1 MPLPWA
7 LFVAAL
13 PLLALASD
21 AEICTAHSTS
31 TNYTSPILESLQCI
45 NDYKSHIRCSWI
57 ESGERPAEARLSL
70 YHWDDRQKESLCV
83 PYGQPVKQADGR
95 LVHCRYNTTVFA
107 LAIIDTFFFK
117 TPCPP
122 PFYKKLNLSEHVRVR
137 PPQNLSERAVEGG
150 GRVLTWQNPYP
161 PQSNCTEINY
171 QVNYRRLGQDWME
184 KTTSGLELKIEAES
198 LVPGCRY
205 QARVRARKEKGLW
218 SEWSPLVEWQTENA
232 PVSGPS
238 NLQCVFDGETEVSCS
253 WEVKRDLAQF
263 ITYNLSYVTDKNRQ
277 SQWCS
282 KVVSSPTSD
291 DPVLRFSCS
300 FSVSS
305 SWAEPEVK
313 LVPAYNTK
321 VILARDHVE
330 PSPPDGVQVK
340 EKGQDWLLTW
350 TTSSKEEIVPVFYQV
365 CYWSDDNQEN
375 VKFHN
380 LSKGERSFVIHG
392 SALLPSTRYK
402 AQVRTLIA
410 PDSGYNHHSG
420 PPSECTPQVEWN
432 TPPASWSMTTIIY
445 IFISVLVA
453 IVFIGLYI
461 ALPACHRRIVLW
473 QVSVPSPLKS
483 KVLEEI
489 MKRSPNSRP
498 TLQKEDEKT
507 RICSVQVLDKDQL
520 QCFSEDC
527 CHPMGLT
534 IVSDNGPFQ
543 CMAKQGRDAAFQPE
557 GLDHSDSLC
566 VAQAK
571 ESCLSFS
578 GPYIFC
584 STCSLTQ
591 CGKADGHIED
601 NPFGSSSSFSQ
612 VISPSPSQINAA
624 YVELPE
630 SPCGLSEASARMS
643 SQERD
648 TRQNGYVGDPRSVK
662 GDPRPEPVTEL
673 PDCDPPAYTA
683 GPLPIPTVL
692 LQGAPESGL
701 LPDPEAV
708 DWDTAYPSTTTVMLK
723 GKGGGGGERREVSDY
738 VRLSEPFCTP

>member
-7 LFVAAL
+7 LCVAAF

-21 AEICTAHSTS
+21 AEICTAHSTNM
-31 TNYTSPILESLQCI
+31 TYTSPVLESLQCL
-45 NDYKSHIRCSWI
+45 NDYKTHIRCSWI
-57 ESGERPAEARLSL
+57 ESGERSAEAWFHL
-70 YHWDDRQKESLCV
+70 YHRTDQQIESLCV
-83 PYGQPVKQADGR
+83 PYGQPVKQADGH
-95 LVHCRYNTTVFA
+95 LVHCQINTTLFA
-107 LAIIDTFFFK
+107 FGIEDTFFFK

-122 PFYKKLNLSEHVRVR
+122 PLSKKVNLSEHVRVR
-137 PPQNLSERAVEGG
+137 PPQNLSERAVDGG

-161 PQSNCTEINY
+161 PQSNCTKINY

-184 KTTSGLELKIEAES
+184 KAVSGLGLKIEAES

-205 QARVRARKEKGLW
+205 EARVRARKGQGLW
-218 SEWSPLVEWQTENA
+218 SEWSPLVEWHTENVS
-232 PVSGPS
+232 VSGPS
-238 NLQCVFDGETEVSCS
+238 NLQCVFDGETRVSCS
-253 WEVKRDLAQF
+253 WELKRDLAQF
-263 ITYNLSYVTDKNRQ
+263 ITYNLSYTTDQNSQ

-282 KVVSSPTSD
+282 DVVSSATPG

-300 FSVSS
+300 FSVSG
-305 SWAEPEVK
+305 SWAEPEVN

-321 VILARDHVE
+321 VIPAHEHVE

-340 EKGQDWLLTW
+340 EKGQDWVLTW
-350 TTSSKEEIVPVFYQV
+350 TASSQKEIVPVSYQV

-380 LSKGERSFVIHG
+380 LSEGESSFVIHG
-392 SALLPSTRYK
+392 SSLLPSTRYK
-402 AQVRTLIA
+402 AQVRSLIA
-410 PDSGYNHHSG
+410 PRSSYKHHSG
-420 PPSECTPQVEWN
+420 PPSECTPQVEWT
-432 TPPASWSMTTIIY
+432 TPPASWSTTTIIY

-453 IVFIGLYI
+453 MVFVGLYI
-461 ALPACHRRIVLW
+461 ALPACHRRIILW

-520 QCFSEDC
+520 QCFSEGC

-534 IVSDNGPFQ
+534 ITSDNGPFQ
-543 CMAKQGRDAAFQPE
+543 CMSKQGRDAAFQPE
-557 GLDHSDSLC
+557 GLNHSDSLC

-571 ESCLSFS
+571 EPCLSFS

-584 STCSLTQ
+584 STCSLPQ
-591 CGKADGHIED
+591 CGKADSHMED
-601 NPFGSSSSFSQ
+601 NAFGSSSSQ
-612 VISPSPSQINAA
+612 VISPSPSQTNAG

-630 SPCGLSEASARMS
+630 SPCSLSEASARMS

-648 TRQNGYVGDPRSVK
+648 TRLNGYIDDPCTVK
-662 GDPRPEPVTEL
+662 GDPRPEPVAEL
-673 PDCDPPAYTA
+673 PDCDPPAYTP
-683 GPLPIPTVL
+683 GPLPFPTVL
-692 LQGAPESGL
+692 LQGALESGH
-701 LPDPEAV
+701 LPDSEAV
-708 DWDTAYPSTTTVMLK
+708 DWDMAYPSTSTAMLK
-723 GKGGGGGERREVSDY
+723 GKGKGGGERREVSDY